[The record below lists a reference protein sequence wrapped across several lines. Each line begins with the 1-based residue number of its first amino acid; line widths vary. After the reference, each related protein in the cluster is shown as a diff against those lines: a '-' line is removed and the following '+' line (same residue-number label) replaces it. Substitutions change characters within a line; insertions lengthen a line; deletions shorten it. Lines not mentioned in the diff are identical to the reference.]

1 MRVLVVED
9 DPADA
14 ELALAS
20 FSQSRRPRFFV
31 QVAPTLAAALE
42 RAGRETFDAVLL
54 DLNLDDSRGLATLST
69 FCAQVTDA
77 AIIVYSGLDDDQAA
91 LEAVRCGAQDYLVK
105 GNRGEDLV
113 PRSVV
118 HSVQRHHKDREI
130 RTLLE
135 LVCRSERQLQ
145 EKNTRLAELNEV
157 AHQVVDNVSHE
168 FRTPL
173 TVIREYASLMK
184 DGVGGQLAPQHHNFV
199 EIISDRADDLANM
212 VDDMLDVS
220 RLKAGLLGMARTN
233 CQVSDFIDHVRLG
246 LERKAAIRG
255 VELRFDLA
263 HDLPPVFCDPEKAG
277 RIVTNLA
284 VNAIKFSGPHGRV
297 VIRAT
302 LAPSSK
308 DALISVADNGPGIE
322 AENLATIF
330 ERHKQLANDSGGGK
344 GFGLGLSIAKE
355 LVENSF
361 GQISV
366 YSTPGEGSTFTFT
379 LPLANPQEVFD
390 RYLSRLELDELGSRT
405 VSLLH
410 VVAGDQCTLEAAD
423 DVDAFLS
430 YLLRRNDL
438 LLRIAPLAWL
448 VVLDADEVACEQF
461 LVRYEKTLTETNRNR
476 LRGPLPPLHV
486 TTEGTWQLP
495 WRHRQVLERAAAF
508 APAPAPPAPALVPVS
523 APAIPQD
530 PVLAP
535 APAGEPALT

>member
-1 MRVLVVED
+1 MRVLIVED

-14 ELALAS
+14 ELALES
-20 FSQSRRPRFFV
+20 FSQSRRPRFSV
-31 QVAPTLAAALE
+31 EVVSTLAEALK
-42 RAGRETFDAVLL
+42 RARNETFDAVLL
-54 DLNLDDSRGLATLST
+54 DLNLEDSCGLSTLST

-77 AIIVYSGLDDDQAA
+77 AIIVCSGLDDDQSA

-118 HSVQRHHKDREI
+118 HSVQRHYKDREI

-145 EKNTRLAELNEV
+145 EKSTRLAELNEV

-184 DGVGGQLAPQHHNFV
+184 DGIGGVLAEQHHNFI
-199 EIISDRADDLANM
+199 EIISDRADDLATM

-233 CQVSDFIDHVRLG
+233 CQVSDFIDHIRIG

-255 VELRFDLA
+255 VDLRIDLA
-263 HDLPPVFCDPEKAG
+263 HDLPRVFCDPEKAG

-284 VNAIKFSGPHGRV
+284 VNAIKFSGRQGKV
-297 VIRAT
+297 TIRGM
-302 LAPSSK
+302 LAPSHK
-308 DALISVADNGPGIE
+308 DIVISVEDNGPGIE
-322 AENLATIF
+322 ADNLAKIF
-330 ERHKQLANDSGGGK
+330 ERHKQLANDGGGK

-355 LVENSF
+355 LVENSY

-366 YSTPGEGSTFTFT
+366 SSTPGQGTTFSFT
-379 LPLANPQEVFD
+379 LPLADPQEVLD
-390 RYLSRLELDELGSRT
+390 RYLARLELEELGPRT

-410 VVAGDQCTLEAAD
+410 VVASDDTDLEAAD
-423 DVDAFLS
+423 DADAFLS

-438 LLRIAPLAWL
+438 LLRISPQAWL
-448 VVLDADEVACEQF
+448 VVLDADEAACELF
-461 LVRYEKTLTETNRNR
+461 LDRYHKTLTETNRNR
-476 LRGPLPPLHV
+476 LRGPLPQLNV

-495 WRHRQVLERAAAF
+495 WRRRLVLERAAAL
-508 APAPAPPAPALVPVS
+508 APPTAHPPAMQPALV
-523 APAIPQD
+523 
-530 PVLAP
+530 
-535 APAGEPALT
+535 